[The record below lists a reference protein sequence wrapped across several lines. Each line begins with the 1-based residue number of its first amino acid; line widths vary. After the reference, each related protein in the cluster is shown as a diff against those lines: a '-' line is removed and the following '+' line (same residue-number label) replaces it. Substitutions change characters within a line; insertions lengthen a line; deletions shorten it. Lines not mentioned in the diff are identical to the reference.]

1 MGAFFESAL
10 LFSLAVL
17 IILIGLLV
25 YYFKGRVV
33 ELEQKNTKCLEII
46 NDVYGSH
53 CLLKQTVTAM
63 LMEAADDA
71 SASASASASAAAA
84 AASSTYDVADTNAN
98 VSTSASNANTSNA
111 NTSNANASTSEPIYS
126 KYIDVEIEDDIDDS
140 SRVSYTDDETDNVT
154 PFIKT
159 IHVNLDTQDPYE
171 LDVEE
176 MYDNDEDAYADD
188 DDDKISVHLDETA
201 PEIQVVK
208 TDNNEQPNQ
217 SASNPATTNDYKKMS
232 VVALRGYIISNGIQ
246 TDASKLRR
254 MNKQE
259 LISLIDS
266 HSADQ

>member
-71 SASASASASAAAA
+71 SATAAAA
-84 AASSTYDVADTNAN
+84 VNTSSTYDVDDAN
-98 VSTSASNANTSNA
+98 VSTL
-111 NTSNANASTSEPIYS
+111 EPVYS

-140 SRVSYTDDETDNVT
+140 SRVSYTDDETDNVS

-159 IHVNLDTQDPYE
+159 IHVNLDTQNPCE

-176 MYDNDEDAYADD
+176 MYDNDEDAYAEE

-217 SASNPATTNDYKKMS
+217 LASNPATTNDYKKMS

-246 TDASKLRR
+246 TDAGKLRR